1 MTSASAGN
9 NTNPVSLS
17 QPESYISLSS
27 GISKAPDLS
36 ATAPPLEFNVSDGLT
51 LSMKLP
57 CYSDKGANLPS
68 NPKLECLWGDKE
80 GKKSVF
86 LFGDSQAATWLP
98 AFNQNGLKE
107 HFKVYFLAEVSCP
120 PWESLRAKNFTMTT
134 GLTYDECTSIVSKEV
149 HFATTIHPL
158 IVVLAGDDKE
168 ISTNKWPAT
177 ITDYNQEF
185 ARIFSSLKP
194 SGSQNVVLSQ
204 VLQYSVTTS
213 NPMTPTTCLTV
224 HGSVDDGVVRSCIS
238 STQRREG
245 IASSASITTSLSS
258 IVQRSLSQIH
268 HKYCKAV
275 RKAAT
280 GATKRANDPKV
291 VLRAS
296 TTRCAVS
303 RRNSSPRNLIK
314 GESQFAVIAFADQ
327 L

>member
-149 HFATTIHPL
+149 HFATTTHPS
-158 IVVLAGDDKE
+158 IVVLAGDDNE

-177 ITDYNQEF
+177 IADYNQEF

-194 SGSQNVVLSQ
+194 SGSQIVVLSQ
-204 VLQYSVTTS
+204 VPQYSVTTS

-224 HGSVDDGVVRSCIS
+224 HGRNVIPCLLSPSNVT
-238 STQRREG
+238 STILSQALA
-245 IASSASITTSLSS
+245 ASSATLHIPLINVLPLFCTS
-258 IVQRSLSQIH
+258 QRCPLTVWTPYGVFLTHYDQYH
-268 HKYCKAV
+268 MDKYY
-275 RKAAT
+275 
-280 GATKRANDPKV
+280 
-291 VLRAS
+291 S
-296 TTRCAVS
+296 T
-303 RRNSSPRNLIK
+303 
-314 GESQFAVIAFADQ
+314 FIAPALLQ
-327 L
+327 LLKTSVKF